1 MATQTYNDGS
11 YDIINNTEGDKNK
24 LNLITKLLS
33 ELTEP
38 ERISELISQMF
49 EKGIL
54 NEFDIMELKRKG
66 IYQEDIELQ
75 QESKEQDTT
84 TRFGTKELSIDGN
97 DEIDELEL

>member
-75 QESKEQDTT
+75 HESKEQYTT
-84 TRFGTKELSIDGN
+84 TRFGTKEFSIDGN